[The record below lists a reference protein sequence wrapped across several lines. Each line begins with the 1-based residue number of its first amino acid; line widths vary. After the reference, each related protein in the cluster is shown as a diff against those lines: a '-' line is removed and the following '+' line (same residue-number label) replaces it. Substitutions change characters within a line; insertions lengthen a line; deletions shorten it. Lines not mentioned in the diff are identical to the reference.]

1 MSEYTPFKMKGFS
14 QHAGTP
20 VKKKGPCWEG
30 YEMVGMKK
38 KGGRTVPN
46 CVPNKGGKIAPP
58 TKAKISCAKCD
69 DGAKPCVCGDRTKH
83 KAHKSPA
90 KFEGEGKMKASH
102 KGYTKAERDNY
113 RRRKQKEGWKGDDLK
128 EHMKK
133 WKASKRPTSVT
144 KVKKKDLLAE
154 GAGMGAK

>member
-1 MSEYTPFKMKGFS
+1 MSDYTPFKMKGFS

-46 CVPNKGGKIAPP
+46 CVPNKSGKIKPP

-69 DGAKPCVCGDRTKH
+69 DGSKPCVCGDKTKH
-83 KAHKSPA
+83 KAHK
-90 KFEGEGKMKASH
+90 K
-102 KGYTKAERDNY
+102 
-113 RRRKQKEGWKGDDLK
+113 
-128 EHMKK
+128 
-133 WKASKRPTSVT
+133 
-144 KVKKKDLLAE
+144 
-154 GAGMGAK
+154 